1 MPFKN
6 AKQPVAIF
14 LDIKRRQGLQAA
26 KMFAEKHHNE
36 MSRGAKAHGQRPYRA
51 KKRRSS

>member
-14 LDIKRRQGLQAA
+14 LDLKRRQGAQAA
-26 KMFAEKHHNE
+26 KAFAAKHKNE
-36 MSRGAKAHGQRPYRA
+36 MSRGAAHGQRPYRA
-51 KKRRSS
+51 RKRRSS